1 MDFLC
6 MYGGILALSL
16 QNELPEAVEGAR
28 ILNEVLLFAVWQI
41 SFGILGGWKI
51 CKQEAYGRE

>member
-1 MDFLC
+1 